1 MTTKKDRTDIGTLL
15 NLACIK
21 YTGQSLPNCGDE
33 LPTEWKYVV
42 VDGKRVSTPDL
53 WWIPSPLTLR
63 PSSNSSIELD
73 IKRMMIVS
81 DLKSVFNFKKEE
93 EKREEWLRDKST
105 PSLRKMGFTD
115 EEISIGR
122 QNIDG
127 FAKNSSKSNQLLVWY
142 KIGIPYNS
150 KGVQK
155 YLELG
160 KPRYRGALME
170 ELCVPP
176 SKRSQDRNL
185 IHHYTDTTDYT
196 GRTDDFKAAE
206 RRIWWGTLRRRL
218 LRPEWEKR
226 NGDVKKAKKFQ
237 MEFINQRVSIL
248 PINGQKRA
256 SDFGDG
262 PTLTWSGFDWSNFPD
277 GYQPRYG
284 REWMDEG
291 KLDTKTLLRV
301 YADKRESYEE
311 VVKRISFV

>member
-1 MTTKKDRTDIGTLL
+1 MTLAERPADRTDIGTLL

-21 YTGQSLPNCGDE
+21 YTGQSLPNLGDE
-33 LPTEWKYVV
+33 LPTEWKYYKLVG
-42 VDGKRVSTPDL
+42 GKRIAVQQK
-53 WWIPSPLTLR
+53 PSPLTLR

-81 DLKSVFNFKKEE
+81 DLKSIFNFKKEE
-93 EKREEWLRDKST
+93 EERKTWLRDIST

-127 FAKNSSKSNQLLVWY
+127 FAKNTDKSNQLLVWY

-155 YLELG
+155 YLDLS
-160 KPRYRGALME
+160 KTRYSGALME

-185 IHHYTDTTDYT
+185 IHHYTEKTDYT
-196 GRTDDFKAAE
+196 GRIGFTPAIE
-206 RRIWWGTLRRRL
+206 RRFWINPWT
-218 LRPEWEKR
+218 RPRGEWEKN

-237 MEFINQRVSIL
+237 MEFINHRVGLL
-248 PINGQKRA
+248 PISRTWKRCEGA
-256 SDFGDG
+256 RD
-262 PTLTWSGFDWSNFPD
+262 TWAGFNIPD

-291 KLDTKTLLRV
+291 MLDTKTLLRV

>member
-1 MTTKKDRTDIGTLL
+1 MTKRQKTTDIGTLL

-33 LPTEWKYVV
+33 LPTEWKYKL
-42 VDGKRVSTPDL
+42 VDGKRIAVQQK
-53 WWIPSPLTLR
+53 PSPLTLR

-81 DLKSVFNFKKEE
+81 DLKSIFNFKKEE
-93 EKREEWLRDKST
+93 EERKTWLRDIST

-127 FAKNSSKSNQLLVWY
+127 FAKNTDKSNQLLVWY

-185 IHHYTDTTDYT
+185 IHHYTEQADYT

-206 RRIWWGTLRRRL
+206 RRIWWGTLRHQRL
-218 LRPEWEKR
+218 RRPEWEKR

-248 PINGQKRA
+248 PINRQKSA
-256 SDFGDG
+256 SDFGGGGG
-262 PTLTWSGFDWSNFPD
+262 PLTWSGFDWSNFPD

-301 YADKRESYEE
+301 YADKRESYED
-311 VVKRISFV
+311 VVNRICF

>member
-33 LPTEWKYVV
+33 LPTEWKYKL
-42 VDGKRVSTPDL
+42 VDGKRIAVQQK
-53 WWIPSPLTLR
+53 PSPLTLR

-81 DLKSVFNFKKEE
+81 DLKSIFNFKKEE
-93 EKREEWLRDKST
+93 EERKTWLRDIST

-127 FAKNSSKSNQLLVWY
+127 FAKNTDKSNQLLVWY

-185 IHHYTDTTDYT
+185 IHHYTEQADYT

-206 RRIWWGTLRRRL
+206 RRIWLGTLRHQRL
-218 LRPEWEKR
+218 RRPEWEKQ

-248 PINGQKRA
+248 PINRQKSA
-256 SDFGDG
+256 SDFGGGGG
-262 PTLTWSGFDWSNFPD
+262 PLTWSGFDWSNFPD

-301 YADKRESYEE
+301 YADKRESYED
-311 VVKRISFV
+311 VVNRICF